1 MNTLDNLNR
10 ELEDFG
16 FQINGNEYLYE
27 KVTYQDIFINGQH
40 LKQPQKSVFRMEYL
54 GEGCELVD
62 SSDSDCDHDEI
73 NNFFTFNIIE
83 DGEIIGGVCISN
95 IDDLKFF
102 IGL

>member
-16 FQINGNEYLYE
+16 FQINGDEYLYE
-27 KVTYQDIFINGQH
+27 KVTYQDIF
-40 LKQPQKSVFRMEYL
+40 M
-54 GEGCELVD
+54 VD
-62 SSDSDCDHDEI
+62 SSDSDCDYDEI

-83 DGEIIGGVCISN
+83 DGEIICGVCISN

>member
-16 FQINGNEYLYE
+16 FQINGDEYLYE

-40 LKQPQKSVFRMEYL
+40 LKQPQKSVFMMEYL

-62 SSDSDCDHDEI
+62 SSDSDSDYQEI

-83 DGEIIGGVCISN
+83 DGEIICGVCISN

>member
-16 FQINGNEYLYE
+16 FQINGDEYLYE

-62 SSDSDCDHDEI
+62 SSDSDSDYEEI